1 MERSPVTPVS
11 PVRQATSLFQ
21 ERFGSGPGAV
31 MSAPGRVN
39 LLGEHTDYNGG
50 PVLPFAIERRT
61 VVAVGHAERWEAG
74 STLDPMLHRID
85 PESIELGSWTAYVT
99 GVIRVLRKGGFPL
112 QGARLAIGSSVPVGA
127 GLSSS
132 AALTVATTRAL
143 LALAGRRLA
152 PAGVADIA
160 YRAEHDEVGV
170 RCGRMDQ
177 TVAAFARAGHA
188 LLFETGDG
196 SLTHVP
202 LPGKVWV
209 FESGVVH
216 RLSRGHLNERR
227 QECEAALRLV
237 RDRGYRVD
245 TLAQLGVEDL
255 AGLLRVIPAPWGPRV
270 RHVVTEV
277 ARTRA
282 AARALA
288 ARDRV
293 ALGRLLVEGHQSL
306 RVDYQSSFPEA
317 DHLVHAAVRHG
328 ALGARLTGAGW
339 GGAVVA
345 LLPEAGEARIVAEL
359 QEDFR
364 QAFGRVPVVWS
375 TKAAAGARSEKR

>member
-1 MERSPVTPVS
+1 MV
-11 PVRQATSLFQ
+11 LF
-21 ERFGSGPGAV
+21 
-31 MSAPGRVN
+31 SAPGRVN

-50 PVLPFAIERRT
+50 PVLPLAIERRT
-61 VVAVGHAERWEAG
+61 VVAAGHAERWEVG
-74 STLDPMLHRID
+74 STLDPAPHRID
-85 PESIELGSWTAYVT
+85 PELIESGSWTAYVA
-99 GVIRVLRKGGFPL
+99 GVIRVLRRADLPL
-112 QGARLAIGSSVPVGA
+112 RGARLAVASSVPVGA

-152 PAGVADIA
+152 PEKVADVA

-177 TVAAFARAGHA
+177 TVSALARAGHA

-196 SLTHVP
+196 SVTHVP

-209 FESGVVH
+209 FETGVVH
-216 RLSRGHLNERR
+216 RLTGGHLNERR

-237 RDRGYRVD
+237 RDRGYRID
-245 TLAQLGVEDL
+245 HLAQLGAEDL
-255 AGLLRVIPAPWGPRV
+255 PGLLRVIPAPWGPRV

-288 ARDRV
+288 TRNQDV
-293 ALGRLLVEGHQSL
+293 LGRLLVEGHESL
-306 RVDYQSSFPEA
+306 RIDYQSSCSEA
-317 DHLVHAAVRHG
+317 DSLVHAAVRHG

-345 LLPEAGEARIVAEL
+345 LLPDEGAARILAEM
-359 QEDFR
+359 QEEFR
-364 QAFGRVPVVWS
+364 RAFGRVPVVWA
-375 TKAAAGARSEKR
+375 TRAAAGARSEK

>member
-1 MERSPVTPVS
+1 
-11 PVRQATSLFQ
+11 
-21 ERFGSGPGAV
+21 

-61 VVAVGHAERWEAG
+61 VVAAGRAERWEVA
-74 STLDPMLHRID
+74 STLDPALHRIE
-85 PESIELGSWTAYVT
+85 PELIEPGSWTAYVT
-99 GVIRVLRKGGFPL
+99 GVIRVLRQSGVSLRGG
-112 QGARLAIGSSVPVGA
+112 RLAIASTVPVGA

-132 AALTVATTRAL
+132 AALSVATTRAL

-152 PAGVADIA
+152 AEKVADIA

-177 TVAAFARAGHA
+177 TVSASARAGHA

-196 SLTHVP
+196 TVTHVP

-216 RLSRGHLNERR
+216 RLSGGHLNERR

-245 TLAQLGVEDL
+245 HLAQLGVEDL
-255 AGLLRVIPAPWGPRV
+255 AGLLRGIPAPWGPRI

-282 AARALA
+282 AARVLA
-288 ARDRV
+288 ARDRA
-293 ALGRLLVEGHQSL
+293 ALGRLLLEGHESL
-306 RVDYQSSFPEA
+306 RVDYQSSCPEA
-317 DHLVHAAVRHG
+317 DCLVQAAVSHG
-328 ALGARLTGAGW
+328 AFGARLTGAGW

-345 LLPEAGEARIVAEL
+345 VLPDEGEARIVAAV
-359 QEDFR
+359 QEEFR
-364 QAFGRVPVVWS
+364 QAFDRVPTVWA
-375 TKAAAGARSEKR
+375 TKAAAGARSEGRGGTGKRERGTGNR